1 MNTPADLPFAHRP
14 ESCSVV
20 SGSVAPHEVRF
31 LVIDDHPL
39 VAFAL
44 IHLLDGQPGWSVA
57 MHASSPRAALDAVRE
72 GRFDIAMI
80 DLLFPDDSGMDFIR
94 WLQQESPRTR
104 PIVYS
109 IHRADI
115 YARRCIQC
123 GAAGYAGK
131 DAPIGVLL
139 STIRR
144 VLDGQTVINGVP
156 LTDAESR
163 VLKER
168 SRAGLDTLSRRELEV
183 LTLLGQGLSNT
194 RIAQILCRSAKTIE
208 SHRYRIAHKLG
219 IENGPP
225 LLHFAVQHRLAAGM
239 PGFTDTPSDTDTLK
253 ELSP

>member
-1 MNTPADLPFAHRP
+1 MNTHTNSPIAHRAAD
-14 ESCSVV
+14 CSVV
-20 SGSVAPHEVRF
+20 SAPVTPHEVRF

-44 IHLLDGQPGWSVA
+44 IHLLEAQPGWSVA
-57 MHASSPRAALDAVRE
+57 LHASSPREALDAVRA

-139 STIRR
+139 STIRG
-144 VLDGQTVINGVP
+144 VLEGQTVINGVP

-168 SRAGLDTLSRRELEV
+168 SKAGLDTLSRRELEV

-239 PGFTDTPSDTDTLK
+239 PGFSEAPSNETMIK
-253 ELSP
+253 ELAR